1 MKKEN
6 MRIKENITISDQ
18 INVINYI
25 MDYYFTDGE
34 YTPYYAGIGK
44 IEAIALYLI
53 DGVEFDDDEYVYECV
68 ENDKELRALVHK
80 FCYDVANGSVAK
92 KHNTDNRKYIDVMR
106 FVIENVNEK
115 LEFEKQK
122 RIHCTDEKSE
132 FISSIS
138 NFVNDL
144 DSAMSNFSN
153 LKLSELTP
161 DMIEKAKNIID
172 QLSDKEITADVVS
185 DVIKNAVDFKVDES
199 EIVDGLK
206 SQIGNLCDLLRD
218 ERKKNKTL
226 EKKVADFGARN
237 VLADK

>member
-6 MRIKENITISDQ
+6 MRIKGNITISDQ

-25 MDYYFTDGE
+25 TDYYFTDGE

-44 IEAIALYLI
+44 IEAIALFFI
-53 DGVEFDDDEYVYECV
+53 DGVKFDNDEYVYECV
-68 ENDKELRALVHK
+68 ENDEELRGLVHK
-80 FCYDVANGSVAK
+80 FCYDIANDKVAK
-92 KHNTDNRKYIDVMR
+92 KHNGDNRKYIDIMR

-122 RIHCTDEKSE
+122 RIHCTEEKSE

-138 NFVNDL
+138 NFINDL

-161 DMIEKAKNIID
+161 DTIEKAKSIID

-185 DVIKNAVDFKVDES
+185 DVIKNAVDVKIPES
-199 EIVDGLK
+199 EMIDGLK
-206 SQIGNLCDLLRD
+206 EQIGNLRDLLRD

>member
-6 MRIKENITISDQ
+6 MEIKENITISDQ

-34 YTPYYAGIGK
+34 YTPYYAGIAK
-44 IEAIALYLI
+44 IEAIALFFI
-53 DGVEFDDDEYVYECV
+53 NGVEFDGDEYVYECV
-68 ENDKELRALVHK
+68 ENDKELRTLVHK

-138 NFVNDL
+138 NFINDL

-161 DMIEKAKNIID
+161 DMIEK
-172 QLSDKEITADVVS
+172 SKEYY
-185 DVIKNAVDFKVDES
+185 
-199 EIVDGLK
+199 
-206 SQIGNLCDLLRD
+206 
-218 ERKKNKTL
+218 
-226 EKKVADFGARN
+226 
-237 VLADK
+237 

>member
-6 MRIKENITISDQ
+6 MKIKENITISDQ

-25 MDYYFTDGE
+25 TDYYFTDGE
-34 YTPYYAGIGK
+34 YTPYYAGIAK
-44 IEAIALYLI
+44 IEAIALFFI
-53 DGVEFDDDEYVYECV
+53 NGVKFDGDEYVYECV
-68 ENDKELRALVHK
+68 ENDEELRKLVYK
-80 FCYDVANGSVAK
+80 FCYDVANDKIAK
-92 KHNTDNRKYIDVMR
+92 KHNEENGKYIDIMR

-138 NFVNDL
+138 NFINDL

-161 DMIEKAKNIID
+161 DIIEKAKSIIN
-172 QLSDKEITADVVS
+172 QLSDKEITPELVS
-185 DVIKNAVDFKVDES
+185 DVIKNAVDVEIPES
-199 EIVDGLK
+199 EIIDGLK
-206 SQIGNLCDLLRD
+206 EQIGNLRDLLRD

-226 EKKVADFGARN
+226 EKKVTDFGARN

>member
-6 MRIKENITISDQ
+6 MRIKENITISDK

-25 MDYYFTDGE
+25 TDYYFTDGE

-44 IEAIALYLI
+44 IEAIALFFI

-68 ENDKELRALVHK
+68 ENDKELITLVHK

-122 RIHCTDEKSE
+122 RIHCTDEKNRMMKD
-132 FISSIS
+132 I
-138 NFVNDL
+138 NDV
-144 DSAMSNFSN
+144 ME
-153 LKLSELTP
+153 ELV
-161 DMIEKAKNIID
+161 ELAKNIKYAAKPVIENPEFTT
-172 QLSDKEITADVVS
+172 QAVSVLKKLNGADVLNRDTFIDIVMNLA
-185 DVIKNAVDFKVDES
+185 KEQAVK
-199 EIVDGLK
+199 
-206 SQIGNLCDLLRD
+206 
-218 ERKKNKTL
+218 
-226 EKKVADFGARN
+226 
-237 VLADK
+237 

>member
-25 MDYYFTDGE
+25 TDYYFTDGE

-44 IEAIALYLI
+44 IEAIALFFI

-68 ENDKELRALVHK
+68 ENDKELITLVHK

-122 RIHCTDEKSE
+122 RIHCTDEKNRMMKD
-132 FISSIS
+132 I
-138 NFVNDL
+138 NDV
-144 DSAMSNFSN
+144 ME
-153 LKLSELTP
+153 ELV
-161 DMIEKAKNIID
+161 ELAKNIKYAAKPVIENPEFTT
-172 QLSDKEITADVVS
+172 QAVSVLKKLNGADVLNRDTFIDIVMNLA
-185 DVIKNAVDFKVDES
+185 KEQAVK
-199 EIVDGLK
+199 
-206 SQIGNLCDLLRD
+206 
-218 ERKKNKTL
+218 
-226 EKKVADFGARN
+226 
-237 VLADK
+237 

>member
-25 MDYYFTDGE
+25 IDYYFTDGE

-44 IEAIALYLI
+44 IEAIALYFI

-68 ENDKELRALVHK
+68 ENDKELITLVHK

-122 RIHCTDEKSE
+122 RIHCTDEKNRMMKD
-132 FISSIS
+132 I
-138 NFVNDL
+138 NDV
-144 DSAMSNFSN
+144 ME
-153 LKLSELTP
+153 ELV
-161 DMIEKAKNIID
+161 ELAKNIKYAAKPVIENPEFTT
-172 QLSDKEITADVVS
+172 QAVSVLKKLNGADVLNRDTFIDIVMNLA
-185 DVIKNAVDFKVDES
+185 KEQAVK
-199 EIVDGLK
+199 
-206 SQIGNLCDLLRD
+206 
-218 ERKKNKTL
+218 
-226 EKKVADFGARN
+226 
-237 VLADK
+237 